1 VSDARFDLLEPAG
14 VAPEVVLALRRLVD
28 EASDAE
34 LARINALS
42 FAEQHDIPAH
52 RVVEGFL
59 HASRVGLFDMH
70 WNVVCPGCGGVLDA
84 SNDLQT
90 FAKNSY
96 PCSLCATA
104 YEPTLDELVEVVFGV
119 SPSVKR
125 LPHHEPSKLGY
136 WDYIHLL
143 YFSSGLALPRD
154 DEWDALVKRLM
165 IEDTPLE
172 AGERTILSFTLP
184 PEFLILFDPVSHT
197 THFFD
202 VKGEPTN
209 ERQELTVTYTQS
221 FGTHSTF
228 ELRPGPL
235 RLTLEN
241 RSDRRLLPGVFR
253 ANDELHAIMAR
264 RRSFLTAK
272 HVLSNQAFRDL
283 YKADTLSV
291 DQRFK
296 IASLTVLFTD
306 LRGSTELYERVGDLM
321 AYDLV
326 RHHFRALAAV
336 VREHEGAVVKT
347 IGDAV
352 MATFPSPSN
361 GLGAA
366 LAMHEAMIRLNA
378 SHDRDDLHLKVGL
391 HEGPCLAVM
400 LNDRLDYFGQTVNIA
415 ARVQGLAGPQSIYAT
430 GAIVEHE
437 SARDILT
444 RSRIAPVSRR
454 ASLKGIR
461 DEVVIYEIQPHLG

>member
-1 VSDARFDLLEPAG
+1 MKKFVE
-14 VAPEVVLALRRLVD
+14 
-28 EASDAE
+28 EASSDE
-34 LARINALS
+34 LARINALA
-42 FAEQHDIPAH
+42 FAEHHGLPTHQ
-52 RVVEGFL
+52 VVEGFL
-59 HASRVGLFDMH
+59 HAARVGLFDMH

-84 SNDLQT
+84 GTDLQT
-90 FAKNSY
+90 FEKSEY

-119 SPSVKR
+119 NPSVKR
-125 LPHHEPSKLGY
+125 LPHHDPSKLEY
-136 WDYIHLL
+136 WDYIHHL
-143 YFSSGLALPRD
+143 YFSSGMALPRD
-154 DEWDALVKRLM
+154 TEWDAMVQRLM
-165 IEDTPLE
+165 VEDTPL
-172 AGERTILSFTLP
+172 APGERTILSFTLP

-197 THFFD
+197 THFLD
-202 VKGEPTN
+202 VKGEPTG
-209 ERQELTVTYTQS
+209 ERQEVTVTYTQS
-221 FGTHSTF
+221 FGTHNTF

-253 ANDELHAIMAR
+253 ANDELHTVMRQR
-264 RRSFLTAK
+264 RPFLTAK

-283 YKADTLSV
+283 FKANTLTV

-306 LRGSTELYERVGDLM
+306 LRGSTELYERVGDLV

-326 RHHFRALAAV
+326 RHHFRALASV
-336 VREHEGAVVKT
+336 VREHDGAVVKT

-352 MATFPSPSN
+352 MATFPSPAG

-366 LAMHEAMIRLNA
+366 LSMHEAMRELNA
-378 SHDRDDLHLKVGL
+378 SHDRDDLVLKIGL
-391 HEGPCLAVM
+391 HEGPCLAVT

-430 GAIVEHE
+430 DAVVGHD
-437 SARDILT
+437 SARDLLD
-444 RSRIAPVSRR
+444 RARIAPVSRR
-454 ASLKGIR
+454 ASLKGVK
-461 DEVVIYEIQPHLG
+461 DEVVIYEIQPSLH